1 LGWFVI
7 FVKELTDMLR
17 DRRTLFMMIG
27 APLLIMPLLFT
38 TVIKVTEAQVKK
50 AKTKELKIAVLGG
63 DSAPEFMARLSSEER
78 LNIFTDIVEDSARAM
93 TANET
98 LDGAVIIP
106 RNFLELIQND
116 KQATVRLI
124 FKSSESLDAAR
135 QRIEAIVTQ
144 HSAEIVTERI
154 LRLNLD
160 PTLFDA
166 VVVVKEDVAST
177 RESFAENAGGF
188 LPYLFIIFGFMGSM
202 YPALDLGAGEKER
215 GTLETIL
222 SSPASR
228 FDVVLGKFFVVM
240 LFGVS
245 TALIAILGVF
255 IMVWQLPS
263 MEVDIRA
270 VVMDMLGAQRIV
282 FIMTLVLPVTA
293 FFAAVGLAIS
303 IFAQSF
309 KEAQSMMAP
318 LNFVII
324 LPAMIGML
332 PGIELNYV
340 TAAIPILNLALA
352 TKTIL
357 AGTAEPILI
366 AEVYLS
372 LFSLAGVSIFACV
385 KWFNREETL
394 FRS

>member
-1 LGWFVI
+1 
-7 FVKELTDMLR
+7 M
-17 DRRTLFMMIG
+17 
-27 APLLIMPLLFT
+27 
-38 TVIKVTEAQVKK
+38 
-50 AKTKELKIAVLGG
+50 
-63 DSAPEFMARLSSEER
+63 
-78 LNIFTDIVEDSARAM
+78 
-93 TANET
+93 
-98 LDGAVIIP
+98 
-106 RNFLELIQND
+106 IQND

-303 IFAQSF
+303 IFAQSCLLYT
-309 KEAQSMMAP
+309 SD
-318 LNFVII
+318 
-324 LPAMIGML
+324 
-332 PGIELNYV
+332 
-340 TAAIPILNLALA
+340 AAD
-352 TKTIL
+352 
-357 AGTAEPILI
+357 E
-366 AEVYLS
+366 
-372 LFSLAGVSIFACV
+372 
-385 KWFNREETL
+385 
-394 FRS
+394 